1 MSKLLYLIF
10 ASLWPWAKVLFCK
23 FSLGYCIVMFHV
35 PQLTWNQTI
44 WQPNKGEN
52 ITKKQFHFL
61 FILFKPFQ
69 TFAKREIV
77 WLIIVQQRSFLQNYA
92 FSIFPVFY
100 ENQWTASKYLL
111 HSCSCKSSSRIG
123 IKCLSASIAK
133 CDHENNLRLQKETG
147 KNILNNYL
155 RKTILL

>member
-1 MSKLLYLIF
+1 M
-10 ASLWPWAKVLFCK
+10 VL
-23 FSLGYCIVMFHV
+23 GAAPEQNVPIVMFHV

-44 WQPNKGEN
+44 WQPNKWEN

-61 FILFKPFQ
+61 FILFKASQ

-92 FSIFPVFY
+92 LSIFPVFY

-111 HSCSCKSSSRIG
+111 HAAAKVPAESESNVCLPQLQSVTMKIIWDFRRRQ
-123 IKCLSASIAK
+123 IKTFSIIIWGK
-133 CDHENNLRLQKETG
+133 QNL
-147 KNILNNYL
+147 
-155 RKTILL
+155 